1 MIPLRQSYPM
11 KITLPHSWEVSTR
24 EAKEIQREL
33 HDKISFQADFGE
45 VRTVAGVD
53 VGMKGDVAR
62 AAVVVLSYP
71 DLAPLEQSAAQE
83 PATMPYVPGLLAF
96 REAPAILAACQ
107 KLDIEPDLFIFDGQG
122 IAHPR
127 RMGIASHVG
136 VILDKPSIGCAKSR
150 LWGKHHEPAT
160 QAGSYVHLYD
170 GEEVIGAVLRT
181 RNNVSPVYVSIGHRM
196 NLETAIEYVLG
207 CCAGYRLPEPT
218 RYAHRAASGEQLST
232 SGDQQSFLD
241 LL

>member
-1 MIPLRQSYPM
+1 MRIS
-11 KITLPHSWEVSTR
+11 TPHSWQVSTA

-33 HDKISFQADFGE
+33 REKVSFQADFGE

-53 VGMKGDVAR
+53 VGTKGEVAR

-71 DLAPLEQSAAQE
+71 ALAPLEQSMAQE
-83 PATMPYVPGLLAF
+83 PLTMPYIPGFLAF
-96 REAPAILAACQ
+96 REAPAILAACE

-127 RMGIASHVG
+127 RMGIATHVG
-136 VILDKPSIGCAKSR
+136 VLLDKPSIGCAKSR
-150 LWGKHHEPAT
+150 LWGKHHEPAA

-181 RNNVSPVYVSIGHRM
+181 RDKVNSVYVSIGHRID
-196 NLETAIEYVLG
+196 LETAIEYILG
-207 CCAGYRLPEPT
+207 CCKGYRLPEPI

-232 SGDQQSFLD
+232 KGEQQSFLD

>member
-1 MIPLRQSYPM
+1 MRISA
-11 KITLPHSWEVSTR
+11 PHSWQVSTT
-24 EAKEIQREL
+24 EAKEIQRGL
-33 HDKISFQADFGE
+33 RKKISLQADFRE

-53 VGMKGDVAR
+53 VGMKGEVAR

-71 DLAPLEQSAAQE
+71 ALALLEQSVAQE
-83 PATMPYVPGLLAF
+83 PVAMPYIPGFLAF
-96 REAPAILAACQ
+96 REAPAIIAACE
-107 KLDIEPDLFIFDGQG
+107 KLAIEPDLFIFDGQG

-127 RMGIASHVG
+127 GMGIASHVG

-150 LWGKHHEPAT
+150 LWGKHHEPAA

-181 RNNVSPVYVSIGHRM
+181 RDNVSPVYVSIGHRVD
-196 NLETAIEYVLG
+196 LETAIEYVLG
-207 CCAGYRLPEPT
+207 CCKRYRLPEPT
-218 RYAHRAASGEQLST
+218 RYAHRAASGEQLAT
-232 SGDQQSFLD
+232 KGEQQSFFD

>member
-1 MIPLRQSYPM
+1 M
-11 KITLPHSWEVSTR
+11 KISAPHSWQVSTT

-33 HDKISFQADFGE
+33 REKVSFQADFGE

-53 VGMKGDVAR
+53 VGLKGEMATS
-62 AAVVVLSYP
+62 AVVVLSYP
-71 DLAPLEQSAAQE
+71 ALALLGQSVAQE
-83 PATMPYVPGLLAF
+83 PVTMPYVPGFLAF
-96 REAPAILAACQ
+96 REAPAILAACE
-107 KLDIEPDLFIFDGQG
+107 KLAIEPDLFIFDGQG

-160 QAGSYVHLYD
+160 QAGSYAHLYD

-181 RNNVSPVYVSIGHRM
+181 RDNVNPVYVSIGHRID
-196 NLETAIEYVLG
+196 LETAIEYVLG
-207 CCAGYRLPEPT
+207 SCRGYKLPEPI
-218 RYAHRAASGEQLST
+218 RYAHRAASGEQLS
-232 SGDQQSFLD
+232 SEGEQQSFLD